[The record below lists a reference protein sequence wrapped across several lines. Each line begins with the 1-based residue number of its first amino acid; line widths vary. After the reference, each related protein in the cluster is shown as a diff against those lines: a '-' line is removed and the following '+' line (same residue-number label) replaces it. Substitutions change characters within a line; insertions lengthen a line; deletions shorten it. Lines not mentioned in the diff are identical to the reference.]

1 MTLLAEGKITA
12 DEASE
17 LLADQQIRPE
27 NGAIAALGAAVRMPG
42 ASDLDELWRRLSEA
56 KSLIGPFPAQRF
68 DLITGAREEL
78 ADQHGHHREHLG
90 SDSRSFG
97 GWLRDIEQFDH
108 DAFGLSAF
116 EAEFMGPAE
125 RLLLQVTEE
134 AITLS
139 GLKSA
144 DLRGTRTGVF
154 GAYQPNASFE
164 YLQLFDDPDER
175 AFVSNIP
182 ANAFY
187 RIAYTHD
194 LRGPVMS
201 VDTTC
206 SSSLVALHLARR
218 ALQAGECD
226 LAIVAS
232 VSLSLFPFWGGE
244 SDYFVKSPHHRC
256 AAYDAAAD
264 GVAWGE
270 GIVAVVLKRAED
282 AVRDRDYVSALVTGS
297 AVSSDG
303 ASNGMPVPNP
313 EAHQDVVRA
322 ALAEGRVSA
331 SDIGYVEGHGAGT
344 ALGDVIEVD
353 ALSRAFRADTAETG
367 YCRLGSIKAVMGHL
381 GDTAGLAGFVEAML
395 CLRQRRFPGLAGLS
409 RPNPAID
416 WARTPFVV
424 SAEES
429 PWTDPPNGAPRR
441 AGVSSLGISGTN
453 VHVILEEPGSV
464 EPTRPTSAMT
474 PVFVSARTRWAL
486 WELIRRLAEGID
498 EGAAV
503 HDIAYTLARRGIG
516 PARLGIFAADTADL
530 LHKLGQL
537 LPVREFDRIPD
548 HLGSQY
554 VFLSD
559 TPEAGEQSLSEL
571 SDNIG
576 DRVTPGDVALM
587 TRYLKHVEADGECV
601 GRLEPGRVLPL
612 ALAPMTTR
620 RVWPAVTERSV
631 DVSSLF
637 FRPAWVPVK
646 AAVAGAAT
654 GGTWVVFAR
663 PADPVAEAVVR
674 RLRAG
679 GSRAV
684 LATAASGF
692 TRFGPDHFG
701 LTLDNVEDYGMLW
714 RSIGPLSEFAG
725 VVHLLGYGSA
735 EHPMASARALHD
747 SQRDGVFSLFHL
759 AQSMIQLSLEQ
770 PMVLAVVVSL
780 AESVVEGEDYAPP
793 RVTGFG
799 FAKVLSQEVP
809 HLSEI
814 AIDHDLS
821 CSPAEAADQIV
832 AEIDADPRGRLPLV
846 AYRAGRRYTKHV
858 NRAVEGGGTAL
869 TIREGGT
876 YVIAGGTGYLGMQV
890 GTFLAEHG
898 AGSIVLL
905 SRNGLPEGPNL
916 ADKAE
921 AIRRMEE
928 CGASVRVLR
937 CDVTRESDVARAFAE
952 IRDERGRIDGAFMLA
967 KELFHLWIGE
977 LDFPRFRRGIEN
989 RVLGTWLL
997 AEQLRQDEPDFLVL
1011 FSSISSLS
1019 GTKGAAEC
1027 AAVNQ
1032 YLDALAPHLT
1042 RGGIPTYTLNLPL
1055 ILDDRSDFAART
1067 PIPPIDFA
1075 EFRAALE
1082 RFFRDAHAV
1091 DIVARLD
1098 LDEVHYLRDVLR
1110 IPFGPEVWEEAA
1122 QGNAGPEAVHD
1133 DAVEWDE
1140 DLIRDL
1146 LAQAW
1151 RTTLGRFAAD
1161 AAENFFAAG
1170 GTSLS
1175 AVRLVHLVG
1184 KSMPGAA
1191 FDVAALYGNPTFAAQ
1206 VAYCARY
1213 LQPIPEV
1220 DDDLASILARVES
1233 GELSESEAVARL
1245 SGIPGGLL

>member
-1 MTLLAEGKITA
+1 MTLLADGKITA
-12 DEASE
+12 EQASE
-17 LLADQQIRPE
+17 LLADQRLRPE
-27 NGAIAALGAAVRMPG
+27 NGAVAALGAAVRMPG
-42 ASDLDELWRRLSEA
+42 AGDLDELWLRLVEA
-56 KSLIGPFPAQRF
+56 KSLIGPFPTQRF
-68 DLITGAREEL
+68 DLVTGAREDL
-78 ADQHGHHREHLG
+78 AERHGHQRERLG

-116 EAEFMGPAE
+116 EAEFLGPAE

-154 GAYQPNASFE
+154 GAYQPNSSFE

-194 LRGPVMS
+194 LRGPVMG

-206 SSSLVALHLARR
+206 SSSLAALHLARR

-232 VSLSLFPFWGGE
+232 ISLSLFPFWNDE
-244 SDYFVKSPHHRC
+244 SDYFVKSPHHRS

-270 GIVAVVLKRAED
+270 GVIAVVLKRAED
-282 AVRDRDYVSALVTGS
+282 AVRDRDYISALVTGS
-297 AVSSDG
+297 AVNSDG

-313 EAHQDVVRA
+313 EAHHDVVRA
-322 ALAEGRVSA
+322 ALAEAGVSA

-353 ALSRAFRADTAETG
+353 ALSKAFRADTAETG

-381 GDTAGLAGFVEAML
+381 GDSAGLAGFVEAML
-395 CLRQRRFPGLAGLS
+395 CLQQRSFPGLAGLS

-424 SAEES
+424 SAEPA
-429 PWTDPPNGAPRR
+429 PWAAPAGGAPRR

-453 VHVILEEPGSV
+453 VHVILEEPAAV
-464 EPTRPTSAMT
+464 EPTAPTSVMT

-498 EGAAV
+498 QGAAI
-503 HDIAYTLARRGIG
+503 HDVAHTLARRGVG
-516 PARLGIFAADTADL
+516 PARLGVFATDTADL

-548 HLGSQY
+548 HLAGQY
-554 VFLSD
+554 VFVSD
-559 TPEAGEQSLSEL
+559 AVEGGEQSLSLL
-571 SDNIG
+571 SDTTGERISP
-576 DRVTPGDVALM
+576 DDVALM
-587 TRYLKHVEADGECV
+587 TRYLKHAEASDECLR
-601 GRLEPGRVLPL
+601 RLAPGRVLPL
-612 ALAPMTTR
+612 PLAPMTTR

-631 DVSSLF
+631 DVADLF
-637 FRPAWVPVK
+637 FRPAWVPMEPL
-646 AAVAGAAT
+646 AAAAST
-654 GGTWVVFAR
+654 GGTWVAFAR
-663 PADPVAEAVVR
+663 TDDPVAEAVVG

-679 GSRAV
+679 GSRVV

-701 LTLDNVEDYGMLW
+701 LALDSLEDLGRLW
-714 RSIGPLSEFAG
+714 SSVGPLSEVAG

-735 EHPMASARALHD
+735 EHPMASEKALHD

-759 AQSMIQLSLEQ
+759 GQSMIPLGLEH
-770 PMVLAVVVSL
+770 PMVLAVVASL
-780 AESVVEGEDYAPP
+780 AEPVVEGEDYAPP

-809 HLSEI
+809 HLSEV
-814 AIDHDLS
+814 AVDHDLGG
-821 CSPAEAADQIV
+821 SPAEAADQIV
-832 AEIDADPRGRLPLV
+832 AEITADPRDRLRLV
-846 AYRAGRRYTKHV
+846 AYRAGRRYSKHI
-858 NRAVEGGGTAL
+858 NRAEEGGGTPL
-869 TIREGGT
+869 TIRQGGA

-905 SRNGLPEGPNL
+905 SRNGLPDGPGH

-937 CDVTRESDVARAFAE
+937 CDITRESEVARAFAE
-952 IRDERGRIDGAFMLA
+952 IRGERGRIDGAFMLA

-989 RVLGTWLL
+989 RVLGTWWL
-997 AEQLRQDEPDFLVL
+997 AEELRQDKPDFLVL
-1011 FSSISSLS
+1011 FSSVSSLS

-1042 RGGIPTYTLNLPL
+1042 RSGIATYTLNLTL
-1055 ILDDRSDFAART
+1055 ILDDRSDFAAKT

-1110 IPFGPEVWEEAA
+1110 IPFGPAVWAEAA
-1122 QGNAGPEAVHD
+1122 QSSAGPDAVHD

-1140 DLIRDL
+1140 DLVRDR

-1151 RTTLGRFAAD
+1151 RTTLGRFTAEP
-1161 AAENFFAAG
+1161 AENFFAAG

-1175 AVRLVHLVG
+1175 AVRLVHVVG
-1184 KSMPGAA
+1184 RSMPGAA

-1206 VAYCARY
+1206 VAYCVRQ
-1213 LQPIPEV
+1213 LQRAPETGH
-1220 DDDLASILARVES
+1220 DLESILARVER
-1233 GELSESEAVARL
+1233 GELSDAEAAAL
-1245 SGIPGGLL
+1245 LAEIPGGLL